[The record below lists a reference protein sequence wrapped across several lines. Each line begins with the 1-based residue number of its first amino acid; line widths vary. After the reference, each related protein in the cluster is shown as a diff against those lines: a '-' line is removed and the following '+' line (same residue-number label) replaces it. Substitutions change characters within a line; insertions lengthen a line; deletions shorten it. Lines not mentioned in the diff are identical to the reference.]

1 MPRGTGVN
9 SAAQGDVILEENKY
23 SQNNIPQQEG
33 DENNGAGNT
42 RKSNIR
48 GLLIAMCVC
57 LGVAVAFLVPAVV
70 WENGPMLLLA
80 VAAAIAGIII
90 LAVII
95 ARRVRARGTRGTH
108 NLTLPV
114 TALVLSLLWAPLLGL
129 GTLFLFVGFGI
140 VDFIALIMYLAMPIT
155 AVVGVV
161 LGIVCL
167 TVCKSKIG
175 RLGKAL
181 AALAIVIPPVTV
193 IVVIALLSSGVIII
207 ALM

>member
-1 MPRGTGVN
+1 
-9 SAAQGDVILEENKY
+9 
-23 SQNNIPQQEG
+23 
-33 DENNGAGNT
+33 
-42 RKSNIR
+42 
-48 GLLIAMCVC
+48 MCVC

-95 ARRVRARGTRGTH
+95 VRRVRARRTRGTH

-114 TALVLSLLWAPLLGL
+114 TALVLSLLWVPLLGL

-167 TVCKSKIG
+167 TVSKSKIG

>member
-1 MPRGTGVN
+1 M
-9 SAAQGDVILEENKY
+9 EENKY

-33 DENNGAGNT
+33 DENNVAGNT

-95 ARRVRARGTRGTH
+95 ARRVRVRGTRGTH
-108 NLTLPV
+108 NLTLTV

-167 TVCKSKIG
+167 TVSKSKIG

>member
-1 MPRGTGVN
+1 
-9 SAAQGDVILEENKY
+9 
-23 SQNNIPQQEG
+23 
-33 DENNGAGNT
+33 
-42 RKSNIR
+42 
-48 GLLIAMCVC
+48 MCVC

-95 ARRVRARGTRGTH
+95 ARRLRARGTRGTH